1 MADAEHSAETR
12 GKRLSF
18 DRYVLDLDRGL
29 SAARRHRDCAEAED
43 FLRITAPGG
52 ESGAARDQAREFFA
66 NGLTQDVISAL
77 GRFSSL
83 TVMSWNAVLPFKDKP
98 AGATEIAR
106 SLGVRYQ
113 VAGSVLQAACCRQAT
128 VCGSQLSWSDGRV
141 LWSGHGAGTPMEV
154 SSTGTTDLDAL
165 VMFVVDAT
173 KPFSAPAE
181 LE

>member
-113 VAGSVLQAACCRQAT
+113 VAGSVLQAGDRVRVPA
-128 VCGSQLSWSDGRV
+128 QLVRWSR
-141 LWSGHGAGTPMEV
+141 
-154 SSTGTTDLDAL
+154 AL
-165 VMFVVDAT
+165 VWTWRWHADGG
-173 KPFSAPAE
+173 
-181 LE
+181 LEHRHDGPERAGHVRG